1 MTPRKKPGAGRKY
14 FPSTVRRPLK
24 WVFGWPG
31 MMGDRKRRFLIKEYV
46 NRPYKNERIPKGH
59 IGEPVDV
66 AEAVAFLVSDE
77 AKYIIGAGD
86 ILNHSCSKDGF
97 RDNQEDI

>member
-1 MTPRKKPGAGRKY
+1 ME
-14 FPSTVRRPLK
+14 
-24 WVFGWPG
+24 
-31 MMGDRKRRFLIKEYV
+31 DRKRRFLIKEYV

-59 IGEPVDV
+59 IGEPVDA

-77 AKYIIGAGD
+77 AKYIVGAGD
-86 ILNHSCSKDGF
+86 YLLGTMNHSCKDGF

>member
-1 MTPRKKPGAGRKY
+1 
-14 FPSTVRRPLK
+14 
-24 WVFGWPG
+24 
-31 MMGDRKRRFLIKEYV
+31 
-46 NRPYKNERIPKGH
+46 
-59 IGEPVDV
+59 V

-86 ILNHSCSKDGF
+86 YLLGTMNHSCKDGF